1 MNEYLMNE
9 GREIFLFCSNYS
21 NLFFLYFH
29 YMYLPYEHVKCW
41 LLFFLIN
48 RNNLEWLGR
57 ATNWAKFT
65 ATASLGVIHKV
76 GVTCVG
82 CVCKKKEK
90 RVELWGQGYIG
101 LYQVIAILL
110 LIS

>member
-9 GREIFLFCSNYS
+9 GREIFLLYSNYS

-82 CVCKKKEK
+82 CEK
-90 RVELWGQGYIG
+90 RVELWGQEYIG